1 MNDDLSNYMESL
13 KKFRDD
19 KDSGEYSKYIH
30 GWLIPKLQEMRET
43 GQIRKGRFDQFCNF
57 EQVVGS
63 YGLMI
68 VSGTISENLTW
79 MAMRV
84 DMVLLW
90 SKTRLRIRKELGLKI
105 KGMEYV
111 NRLIMTYH
119 QIFRRVHRW

>member
-1 MNDDLSNYMESL
+1 
-13 KKFRDD
+13 
-19 KDSGEYSKYIH
+19 
-30 GWLIPKLQEMRET
+30 
-43 GQIRKGRFDQFCNF
+43 
-57 EQVVGS
+57 
-63 YGLMI
+63 MI

-119 QIFRRVHRW
+119 